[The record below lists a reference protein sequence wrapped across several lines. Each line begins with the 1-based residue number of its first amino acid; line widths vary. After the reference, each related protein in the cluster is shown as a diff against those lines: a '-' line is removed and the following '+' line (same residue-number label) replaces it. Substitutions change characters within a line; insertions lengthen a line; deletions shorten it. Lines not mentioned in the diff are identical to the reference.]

1 MDELTLKQNADF
13 LSIALEEI
21 DPDTA
26 AYEFVED
33 VYESLLEEI
42 EEWINHSTEHWNR
55 WRMTVYWE
63 ESGDGVELVRLESL
77 QIIGEWQLHE
87 IR

>member
-42 EEWINHSTEHWNR
+42 EE
-55 WRMTVYWE
+55 
-63 ESGDGVELVRLESL
+63 
-77 QIIGEWQLHE
+77 
-87 IR
+87 